1 MAKQPIKFTVVTVT
15 YNAASLIARTIESVE
30 QQDHPAV
37 EHLIIDGNSTDATLE
52 MVHHYMERNSV
63 AQVQHEVNCLSEP
76 DEGIYDAMNKAFSLM
91 TGRYIVFLN
100 AGDTFPT
107 PTTLSELAA
116 LAESQSRHPAVIF
129 GDTNIV
135 DAEGRFIRPRRLAP
149 SADLTWHD
157 FKQGMLICHQAF
169 YARTD
174 IASGIN
180 YDRRYRFS
188 ADYDW
193 TLRIMKEAERRG
205 ESMKYSGSVVA
216 CYLSEGA
223 TLRNHR
229 RSLWERLLIM
239 ARHFGWPTALT
250 QHGWFVIRAII
261 KK

>member
-169 YARTD
+169 YA
-174 IASGIN
+174 
-180 YDRRYRFS
+180 
-188 ADYDW
+188 
-193 TLRIMKEAERRG
+193 LMKEAERRG

-239 ARHFGWPTALT
+239 ARHFGWPTALA